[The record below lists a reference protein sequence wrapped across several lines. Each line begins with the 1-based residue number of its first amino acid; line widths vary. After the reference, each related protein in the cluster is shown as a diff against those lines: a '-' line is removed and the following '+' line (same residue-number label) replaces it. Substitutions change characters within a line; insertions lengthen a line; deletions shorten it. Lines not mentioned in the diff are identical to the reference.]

1 MAAEAADIIDVR
13 IYYHDTDCGGVVY
26 YGHYLKYFEHG
37 RTHWLEA
44 RGLSV
49 KSLMDAGTLFTVV
62 HAELFYRSPARYGDT
77 LTVTNAQLASQGTY
91 SVVVSNFVN
100 SAASDYA
107 VLTVNTN
114 PVAPSNGLRTVGA
127 GSAWKLFFVMRSKV
141 NRVYQKSIA

>member
-77 LTVTNAQLASQGTY
+77 LTVTSWLLEAR
-91 SVVVSNFVN
+91 
-100 SAASDYA
+100 AASFTFGHEIREKSTGRL
-107 VLTVNTN
+107 VVE
-114 PVAPSNGLRTVGA
+114 
-127 GSAWKLFFVMRSKV
+127 GSARLAAVSTTDGKLVPLSSEFRRFMKGT
-141 NRVYQKSIA
+141 A

>member
-26 YGHYLKYFEHG
+26 SGHYLKYFELG

-77 LTVTNAQLASQGTY
+77 LTVTSWLLEAR
-91 SVVVSNFVN
+91 
-100 SAASDYA
+100 AASFTFGHEIREKSTGRL
-107 VLTVNTN
+107 VVE
-114 PVAPSNGLRTVGA
+114 
-127 GSAWKLFFVMRSKV
+127 GSARLAAVSTTDGKPVPLSSELRRIMKGT
-141 NRVYQKSIA
+141 A

>member
-62 HAELFYRSPARYGDT
+62 HAELFYRSPARYADT
-77 LTVTNAQLASQGTY
+77 LTVTSWLLEAR
-91 SVVVSNFVN
+91 
-100 SAASDYA
+100 AASFTFGHEIRENSTGRL
-107 VLTVNTN
+107 VVE
-114 PVAPSNGLRTVGA
+114 
-127 GSAWKLFFVMRSKV
+127 GSARLAAVSTTDGKPVPLSSELRRIMKGT
-141 NRVYQKSIA
+141 A